1 MTTNYSSRTVPTTN
15 YNTRQWVDFIMTQL
29 LDFLCTEDW
38 VPLVMESSLITRYT
52 WRTIPTT
59 SYSVRPTI

>member
-1 MTTNYSSRTVPTTN
+1 MSTNYSTRTVPTTN
-15 YNTRQWVDFIMTQL
+15 YSTRTQISFIMTEL

-38 VPLVMESSLITRYT
+38 VPLIMESSLISRYA